1 MKSIKKSIL
10 KGLWKQLRSPEGTA
24 NILNLSEEL
33 VESTKT
39 NLIKQ
44 ELLSLFAA
52 FIKSSKPPILEA
64 IPLSA
69 FKEN

>member
-1 MKSIKKSIL
+1 MKSIKKSML
-10 KGLWKQLRSPEGTA
+10 KGFWKQLRSPEGTA

-33 VESTKT
+33 VDSTKT
-39 NLIKQ
+39 NLVKQ

-52 FIKSSKPPILEA
+52 FIKSSQPPILEE

-69 FKEN
+69 FTEN